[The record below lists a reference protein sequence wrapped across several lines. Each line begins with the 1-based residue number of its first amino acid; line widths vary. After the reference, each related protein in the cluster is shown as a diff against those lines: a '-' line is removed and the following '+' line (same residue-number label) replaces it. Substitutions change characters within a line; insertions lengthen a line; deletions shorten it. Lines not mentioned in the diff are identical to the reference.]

1 MAPHETE
8 FGQFFVAVVAV
19 VVVVLT
25 LEHTFVS
32 RLGHLHLLDDAF
44 QFKSLQ
50 ANKKRFQRS

>member
-8 FGQFFVAVVAV
+8 FGQFFVVVAV

-32 RLGHLHLLDDAF
+32 RLGHLHLTPHDFILIF
-44 QFKSLQ
+44 G
-50 ANKKRFQRS
+50 NTHTR